1 MDGKT
6 WKQIDLQQSEGTNVD
21 SRDGS
26 HVFCLKNCE
35 NQRMIPMSI
44 YIYIFFFALSLFTI
58 LFFGGG
64 GLFWFL
70 FLVDVGMSIWQ

>member
-44 YIYIFFFALSLFTI
+44 YIYIYFLLCHCLLFCF
-58 LFFGGG
+58 LVVVVFFGFY
-64 GLFWFL
+64 FW
-70 FLVDVGMSIWQ
+70 

>member
-35 NQRMIPMSI
+35 NQRMTPMSI
-44 YIYIFFFALSLFTI
+44 FFFFALSLFTI

-70 FLVDVGMSIWQ
+70 FLVDVVMSI